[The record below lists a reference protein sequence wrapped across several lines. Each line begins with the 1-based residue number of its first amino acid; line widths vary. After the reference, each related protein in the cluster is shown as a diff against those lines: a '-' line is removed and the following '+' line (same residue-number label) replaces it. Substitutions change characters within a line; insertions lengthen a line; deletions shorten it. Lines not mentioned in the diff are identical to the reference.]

1 MPPVAPLPRLLSPPA
16 ALRDGKIRQGLR
28 PLFPIRI
35 KATGPQRR
43 PRILP
48 GGFLH
53 NHAQKRLFRRH
64 AACSAPPAGPQ
75 ARKKPAA
82 TLFSAPAAG
91 GKRCF
96 SPAFFPAGAD
106 MALRRLQTTRRAAL
120 LPRRG
125 GYGHPAAQAPTGGTL
140 FPLKGRTCAKACCIQ
155 CMSLRKFLLSRTLRI
170 QEEHVMP
177 AQCTPV
183 KQNLKKI
190 RHPFLSLA

>member
-53 NHAQKRLFRRH
+53 NHAQERLFRRH
-64 AACSAPPAGPQ
+64 AACSALLQGRRHGKSRRQRFFPPPQQAENASFPRPSSPQGRIWPSGGSGPHG
-75 ARKKPAA
+75 RYP
-82 TLFSAPAAG
+82 
-91 GKRCF
+91 F
-96 SPAFFPAGAD
+96 SPQGA
-106 MALRRLQTTRRAAL
+106 A
-120 LPRRG
+120 
-125 GYGHPAAQAPTGGTL
+125 
-140 FPLKGRTCAKACCIQ
+140 AKACCIQ

-183 KQNLKKI
+183 KQNLKKYGI
-190 RHPFLSLA
+190 RFFP

>member
-64 AACSAPPAGPQ
+64 AACSALLQGRRHGKSRRQRFFPPPQ
-75 ARKKPAA
+75 QAENAA
-82 TLFSAPAAG
+82 FPRPSSLQGRTWPSG
-91 GKRCF
+91 GFR
-96 SPAFFPAGAD
+96 PPGALPFFPAGAD
-106 MALRRLQTTRRAAL
+106 MALRRLRPPRAV
-120 LPRRG
+120 PFFPSRG
-125 GYGHPAAQAPTGGTL
+125 GHA
-140 FPLKGRTCAKACCIQ
+140 R
-155 CMSLRKFLLSRTLRI
+155 
-170 QEEHVMP
+170 
-177 AQCTPV
+177 
-183 KQNLKKI
+183 
-190 RHPFLSLA
+190 RHAVSNVCH